1 MEIKQKSLGESIPK
15 PMSATVTVIFQLE
28 KKCLL
33 NIYLKMTKSFFK
45 HETCSERP
53 GKWENIEFSF
63 KRVQEEMPTSVSMHG
78 RSEDRCRTNHQ
89 VPADMQPNYGAKIT
103 SCVGV
108 DF

>member
-1 MEIKQKSLGESIPK
+1 
-15 PMSATVTVIFQLE
+15 
-28 KKCLL
+28 
-33 NIYLKMTKSFFK
+33 MTKSFLNMK
-45 HETCSERP
+45 HAQKTKNSP
-53 GKWENIEFSF
+53 F